1 MFPFLKISVIW
12 AILNCSGKKEILI
25 IIANG
30 IFGPTSFLE
39 FKLPIIDSI
48 PSFVTASTKNEFK
61 FWFFRQLG
69 KHLLDFGVLLS
80 IFQLFFQRIFF
91 IFYNLIPSL
100 QTSWLRF
107 IRFIIKYYFFYT
119 FPYFNQICLVFF
131 KIIFCNTFGCF
142 VSLNLLRNSYRF

>member
-1 MFPFLKISVIW
+1 MSPFLKISVIW

-69 KHLLDFGVLLS
+69 KHLLDFDVLLS
-80 IFQLFFQRIFF
+80 IFQLFSQRIYWIFLRFFLFF
-91 IFYNLIPSL
+91 IILSPVYRQVGCVLLDLLLSIISFIPFHTL
-100 QTSWLRF
+100 
-107 IRFIIKYYFFYT
+107 IRFVLSSSK
-119 FPYFNQICLVFF
+119 
-131 KIIFCNTFGCF
+131 
-142 VSLNLLRNSYRF
+142 